1 MQKAFIIFILS
12 IVVGVI
18 LFIEFS
24 YKKQEIYNERINDL
38 SLQYEDKIIAN
49 KRMVEVLF
57 DDVLNDLEVQMLI
70 SDANDGK
77 NIKQNREQLYKM
89 FHLKYNYLKSKG
101 ILQFHF
107 HLANGDSFLR
117 FHKLNKYGDNLLFRD
132 TIKKVTETKK
142 KTYGFEVGK
151 YFEGFRYVYPIFFN
165 NRYVGSVECSIGVN
179 SIIEQMKETL
189 EAHFTM
195 LLKKSS
201 VEGVIVKENLKNYY
215 HTCVIDDSFYM
226 SDKIYKDKLFTPN
239 LIKKLKASVQ
249 SQLKSDKAFAKALHL
264 DNGDP
269 RIVIFLPLLDTK
281 KSNIGYLLSI
291 KDENSV
297 HLLFLVQLIKFIIA
311 FIIIIVLV
319 YFYFANKQKTNL
331 IEQLQEAIDKTT
343 LVSKTDL
350 RGKITYVNEAFMKIS
365 GFSYEELIGHPH
377 NIVRDPSSSKSLF
390 KDMWKTVFAKK
401 IWKGIITNRTK
412 DGEQYTVD
420 ATIIPILNVNG
431 KIVEFVAIRHD
442 ITELEKYKEILKN
455 QLDDTSKSLKEN
467 INYSAQYEEAINSS
481 NAVLKTDT
489 NNIITYVNEKF
500 CKLSGYTKDELIG
513 KNCENLHHEK
523 HLKRDACETILQ
535 KIRNKEIVSIVFTNV
550 AKNGELYFLDTL
562 IYPIV
567 SLNNEVVEH
576 LHLMHDISEIINL
589 HEELEDTQ
597 KEIIYKMGEIGE
609 TRSKETG
616 NHVKRV
622 AEYSKLLALLYGMEE
637 KEAELLKQASPMH
650 DIGKVG
656 IPDNILKK
664 PGKLDPLEWEVMQT
678 HAQLGYDMLKYS
690 SRPILKAAATVAG
703 EHHEKY
709 NGKGYPHN
717 LSGENIHI
725 YGRITAIADVFDA
738 LGSDRCYKKAWEL
751 DRIIELFKEERG
763 EQFDPVL
770 MDLFL
775 ENIDKFLE
783 IRDNLQDTVIKEND
797 GK

>member
-1 MQKAFIIFILS
+1 MQKAFVICILS

-57 DDVLNDLEVQMLI
+57 DDMLNDLEVQMLI

-132 TIKKVTETKK
+132 SIKKVTQNHKK
-142 KTYGFEVGK
+142 VYGFEVGK

-165 NRYVGSVECSIGVN
+165 NNYVGSVECSISVKA
-179 SIIEQMKETL
+179 IMDQMKDTL
-189 EAHFTM
+189 ESQF
-195 LLKKSS
+195 LIILKKSS
-201 VEGVIVKENLKNYY
+201 VENIIADEQLKKYY
-215 HTCVIDDSFYM
+215 QSCKIDNSFYI
-226 SDKIYKDKLFTPN
+226 SNKIYNEKLLN
-239 LIKKLKASVQ
+239 SKLIKRLSTTTQ
-249 SQLKSDKAFAKALHL
+249 SQLKTDKSFAKAINIYTKEPQIAL
-264 DNGDP
+264 
-269 RIVIFLPLLDTK
+269 FLPLVDIKNTK
-281 KSNIGYLLSI
+281 VGYLLSVKNDNAI
-291 KDENSV
+291 HV
-297 HLLFLVQLIKFIIA
+297 LFVSQLIKFVIA
-311 FIIIIVLV
+311 FIIIVLLV
-319 YFYFANKQKTNL
+319 YFYFNNKQKTNL

-365 GFSYEELIGHPH
+365 EFSYEELIGHPH
-377 NIVRDPSSSKSLF
+377 NIVRDPSSSESLF
-390 KDMWKTVFAKK
+390 KDMWKTIFAKK

-412 DGEQYTVD
+412 NGEQYIVD

-467 INYSAQYEEAINSS
+467 INYSAQYEKAINSS

-523 HLKRDACETILQ
+523 HLKRDECKTILQ
-535 KIRNKEIVSIVFTNV
+535 KIKNKEIVSIVFTNV

-562 IYPIV
+562 VYPIV
-567 SLNNEVVEH
+567 SLNNEVIEH

-622 AEYSKLLALLYGMEE
+622 AAYSRLLALLYGIDE
-637 KEAELLKQASPMH
+637 KEADLLKQASPMH

-656 IPDNILKK
+656 IPDSVLKK
-664 PGKLDPLEWEVMQT
+664 PGKLDNEEWKIMQT
-678 HAQLGYDMLKYS
+678 HAQLGYEMLKYS
-690 SRPILKAAATVAG
+690 NRPILKAAATVAG
-703 EHHEKY
+703 EHHEKWD
-709 NGKGYPHN
+709 GSGYPN
-717 LSGENIHI
+717 GTKGEEIHI

-738 LGSDRCYKKAWEL
+738 LGSDRCYKKAWSDEK
-751 DRIIELFKEERG
+751 IFQLFKDEKG
-763 EQFDPVL
+763 KHFDPKL
-770 MDLFL
+770 IDLFFENL
-775 ENIDKFLE
+775 EEFLNIRNKFK
-783 IRDNLQDTVIKEND
+783 DN
-797 GK
+797 